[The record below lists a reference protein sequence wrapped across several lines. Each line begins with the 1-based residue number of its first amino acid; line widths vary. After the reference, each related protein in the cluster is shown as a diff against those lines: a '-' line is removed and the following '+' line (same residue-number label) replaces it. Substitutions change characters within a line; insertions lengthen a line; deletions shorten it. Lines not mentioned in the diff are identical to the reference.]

1 MRIDHH
7 DTIVAPITPPGEGG
21 VGIVRLSGSQA
32 EELLRRLFRPHRPV
46 AHFTSHRLYYGT
58 AVGAGGEA
66 LDEILAVVMRAPRS
80 YTREDVAELHCH
92 GGPLVL
98 RRILD
103 GCMAA
108 GARLARPGEFTLRAF
123 LNGRLDLAQAEG
135 VIDLIRARSEDAGR
149 LALQQV
155 QGRLSRSLLE
165 FRVGLVDLL
174 ALVEA
179 HIDFPEEELQLPVSS
194 RLHSQ
199 AEGILAR
206 MDALLATFDAG
217 RVLRE
222 GIAILLLGRPNV
234 GKSSLLNA
242 LLDED
247 RAIVTSI
254 PGTTRDTIE
263 EKLVIGGLAVRLIDT
278 AGIRATHDP
287 IEIEGVRRAR
297 EKVLSAD
304 LVLLVVDGSG
314 PMEED
319 DLLALAACAEA
330 PTLVV
335 INKADLDEAPLS
347 GTFQGLP
354 QVRVS
359 ARTGGGVDALRSRIV
374 SHFQQPSAEA
384 REDFLLNDRRHRQA
398 LLRSRE
404 ALASFIQGSEAGE
417 AMELLA
423 IELREALDGL
433 GEITGETT
441 PDQVLDQIFSR
452 FCIGK

>member
-1 MRIDHH
+1 MRLDHH
-7 DTIVAPITPPGEGG
+7 DTIVAPVTPAGEGG

-32 EELLRRLFRPHRPV
+32 EALLRRLFRPHRAV
-46 AHFTSHRLYYGT
+46 ERFTSHRLYYGT
-58 AVGAGGEA
+58 AVAAGGEA
-66 LDEILAVVMRAPRS
+66 LDEILAVVMRGPHS

-92 GGPLVL
+92 GGPLVM

-103 GCMAA
+103 SCIAA

-123 LNGRLDLAQAEG
+123 LNGRLDLSQAEG

-165 FRVGLVDLL
+165 FRDGLTDLL
-174 ALVEA
+174 ALVET
-179 HIDFPEEELQLPVSS
+179 HIDFPDEDLELPVGSQ
-194 RLHSQ
+194 LHRQ
-199 AEGILAR
+199 AEEILAR
-206 MDALLATFDAG
+206 MDALLATFDTG
-217 RVLRE
+217 RLLRE

-263 EKLVIGGLAVRLIDT
+263 EKLVIGGLPVRLIDT
-278 AGIRATHDP
+278 AGIRATRDP
-287 IEIEGVRRAR
+287 IESEGVRRAR

-304 LVLLVVDGSG
+304 LVLLVLDGSG
-314 PMEED
+314 PTEED
-319 DLLALAACAEA
+319 DLLALAACGEA
-330 PTLVV
+330 PTLLV
-335 INKADLDEAPLS
+335 INKSDLVETPLS
-347 GTFQGLP
+347 GTFQALP

-359 ARTGGGVDALRSRIV
+359 ARTGAGVEALRCRIV
-374 SHFQQPSAEA
+374 DHFHQPSAES
-384 REDFLLNDRRHRQA
+384 REDFLLNDRRHLEA
-398 LLRSRE
+398 LLRSRA
-404 ALASFIQGSEAGE
+404 ALASFIEGSAAGQ
-417 AMELLA
+417 ATELLA

-441 PDQVLDQIFSR
+441 TDQVLDRIFSR